1 MERMAN
7 ILYDSEFSGAEKNT
21 NMTGKREI
29 TVIGNTRD
37 KIWTAEVKITTYKI
51 RDGER
56 KYNTE

>member
-1 MERMAN
+1 MA
-7 ILYDSEFSGAEKNT
+7 
-21 NMTGKREI
+21 GKREI

-37 KIWTAEVKITTYKI
+37 KIWTAEVKIMRYKK